1 MPRGIVAE
9 RWPTKTSDYL
19 YYSKRLGHVLLV
31 PSCHVIRE
39 DRARA
44 QDPWTD
50 SLDSLIYE
58 LSASNYDYAL
68 LIAKIQMHVIQ
79 YDI

>member
-1 MPRGIVAE
+1 MFCWYFYVASYERIELALYTLLKLRGLIEHLACQ
-9 RWPTKTSDYL
+9 R
-19 YYSKRLGHVLLV
+19 R
-31 PSCHVIRE
+31 
-39 DRARA
+39 
-44 QDPWTD
+44 
-50 SLDSLIYE
+50 IYE